1 MTFNSFS
8 SECNSEAL
16 TTFPLCLPS
25 QTYGSTLFWAEEYWT
40 VVKIQELKRQ
50 YPQIDLSGLIDP
62 CFMQQFP
69 NLIKGTFHEK
79 ILGTRSFDDIS
90 TLFWEDKRQKIN
102 IATSHAPSRLI
113 AEDYWQQFGDDFGI
127 ITFDAHLDLS
137 NSQGIHGAWI
147 TKELASIT
155 SVIGGW
161 ADTSHGYEDASSLF
175 PFIESNIKDISS
187 NSGLHTWLK
196 GKMIYLSID
205 LDYYQLSQK
214 DYLGYSNFWHRNKI
228 IGHSMTIDQILAEQS
243 EDCNVN
249 SPLLL
254 GKSLGFFSNSDFFTE
269 RKMKSLKNQT
279 TEILNNLKYITRLC
293 RKNSATLLCIDFVE
307 YSPICD
313 WHQLPINEFIQNY
326 PKLQALFHQ

>member
-1 MTFNSFS
+1 MTINSFS
-8 SECNSEAL
+8 SECNSKVL
-16 TTFPLCLPS
+16 TTFPLCIPS

-40 VVKIQELKRQ
+40 VVKIQELKRR
-50 YPQIDLSGLIDP
+50 YPHIDLSGLIDP
-62 CFMQQFP
+62 CFIRKFP

-79 ILGTRSFDDIS
+79 MLGTRSFDDIS
-90 TLFWEDKRQKIN
+90 TFFWEDKRQRIN

-161 ADTSHGYEDASSLF
+161 ADTSHDYEDASNYF
-175 PFIESNIKDISS
+175 PFIEPNVKELFSNRD
-187 NSGLHTWLK
+187 LFTWIK
-196 GKMIYLSID
+196 GKKIYLSID
-205 LDYYQLSQK
+205 LDYYQLSQR

-228 IGHSMTIDQILAEQS
+228 IGHSMTINQILEEQNES
-243 EDCNVN
+243 RNVN

-254 GKSLGFFSNSDFFTE
+254 GKSLGFFSDLDIFTQ
-269 RKMKSLKNQT
+269 RKKESLKNQT
-279 TEILNNLKYITRLC
+279 KMILNTLKKIEHLC
-293 RKNSATLLCIDFVE
+293 RKNSASLLCIDFTE

-313 WHQLPINEFIQNY
+313 WNQLTIKEFMQNY
-326 PKLQALFHQ
+326 SRFQAIVHP